1 MIFLTL
7 TRAQAQK
14 IAETTNDPK
23 ILDSLCSQM
32 LSDDALIDVC
42 DEPKTIVWRDEG
54 DGLRLAAVSYTNVEA
69 ADRAWDRFMAVTQQQ
84 RTKLFQ

>member
-14 IAETTNDPK
+14 IAETTDDAAV
-23 ILDSLCSQM
+23 LDLVCSQM
-32 LSDDALIDVC
+32 LSDDVMHDIA
-42 DEPKTIVWRDEG
+42 DEPRTVLFRDEG
-54 DGLRLAAVSYTNVEA
+54 DGLRVAAISFVNVEA

-84 RTKLFQ
+84 KGKLF

>member
-14 IAETTNDPK
+14 IAETTDDPHV
-23 ILDSLCSQM
+23 LDLVCSQM
-32 LSDDALIDVC
+32 LSDDAMCDVV

-69 ADRAWDRFMAVTQQQ
+69 ADRAWDRFMVVTQQQ
-84 RTKLFQ
+84 KGKLF